1 MLSGTCW
8 NKALAIAAKIYA
20 KPDLKALCPR
30 PTLASTW
37 GQKKVL
43 PVKRETWLENFGDRL
58 TDLSSC

>member
-8 NKALAIAAKIYA
+8 NKALAIAAKNYA

-37 GQKKVL
+37 GQKNVL
-43 PVKRETWLENFGDRL
+43 PLKRETWLENFGDRL